1 MDFPT
6 KIHQQFQA
14 LNPISSSLCLFFFF
28 IVLLKLYKRKKPNF
42 PPSPPR
48 LPIIGNLHQLGAL
61 PHQSMAA
68 LSNKYGPLMLLK
80 LGQKHTLVVSSAKM
94 AREVMKTQDIKFSN
108 RPQTTAAYELL
119 YQCQD
124 IGFTQYGEYW
134 RQARK
139 VCALELFS
147 AKRVDSF
154 QYVRDD
160 EIGGLMDRIR
170 KACVGVEAVN
180 LSQLF
185 LQTSNNIVS
194 RCVLG
199 EKFEDENGNSR
210 FGDAARKV
218 MVLMVAFCVADLF
231 PSLWWIDTI
240 RGFNKQLED
249 CFKRLDTFFS
259 KVVEEHKEKIRDGVL
274 TDESKKDFVDIMLQL
289 QRDGMVDYH
298 FSPIN
303 LKAIVLD
310 MFVGGSDTTAT
321 VLEWTMTELMRNPA
335 VMKKAQEEIRTI
347 IGKKS
352 KIEAEDIQKMEY
364 MHRVINESLRLHPPI
379 PLLVP
384 RETTTDVEIDS
395 YHIPS
400 KTRVFVNA
408 WKIQRDPEN
417 WHNPNEFIPERF
429 MDNNSID
436 YKGQDYEFIPF
447 GSGRRKCPG
456 LSFGAASFEH
466 ALANL
471 LHWFD
476 WKLPSDCALSVEEE
490 NGLTVRKK
498 TPLLLN
504 PMPCF

>member
-1 MDFPT
+1 MDLT
-6 KIHQQFQA
+6 RKIQQQFQA
-14 LNPISSSLCLFFFF
+14 LNPISFCICLFFFF
-28 IVLLKLYKRKKPNF
+28 LLLLKLFKRNKPNF

-80 LGQKHTLVVSSAKM
+80 LGQKHALVVSSAKM
-94 AREVMKTQDIKFSN
+94 AREVMKTHDIKFSN
-108 RPQTTAAYELL
+108 RPQITAAHELL

-124 IGFTQYGEYW
+124 IGFAQYGEYW

-147 AKRVDSF
+147 VKRVDSF
-154 QYVRDD
+154 QYVRD
-160 EIGGLMDRIR
+160 EEVGGLMDKIR
-170 KACVGVEAVN
+170 KACVGGEAVN

-210 FGDAARKV
+210 FGVTVRRA
-218 MVLMVAFCVADLF
+218 MVLIVAFCVADLF
-231 PSLWWIDTI
+231 PCLWWIDVI
-240 RGFNKQLED
+240 RGFNKELKD
-249 CFKRLDTFFS
+249 CFKTLDTIFS
-259 KVVEEHKEKIRDGVL
+259 KVVEEHKAKIRDGVG

-289 QRDGMVDYH
+289 EEDNMIDYH
-298 FSPIN
+298 FSLDN
-303 LKAIVLD
+303 LRGMLLD

-321 VLEWTMTELMRNPA
+321 ALEWTMTELMRNPA
-335 VMKKAQEEIRTI
+335 AMKKAQEEVRTI

-352 KIEAEDIQKMEY
+352 KIEVEDIQKMEY
-364 MHRVINESLRLHPPI
+364 IQCVIKESLRLHPPV

-384 RETTTDVEIDS
+384 RETAADVEIDG

-408 WKIQRDPEN
+408 WKIQRDSEY

-429 MDNNSID
+429 MDNNSAN
-436 YKGQDYEFIPF
+436 YKGQDHEFIPF

-456 LSFGAASFEH
+456 MSFGVASFEH

-476 WKLPSDCALSVEEE
+476 WKLPSGCELSVEEQS
-490 NGLTVRKK
+490 GLTVCKK

-504 PMPCF
+504 PMPYF